1 VLSAPDSSGDSLDR
15 AWVESIRT
23 GCVAAFQAMFRA
35 CENDLN
41 AFVTSRVHSR
51 EAAEE
56 LI

>member
-1 VLSAPDSSGDSLDR
+1 MLSAPDSSGDSLDR